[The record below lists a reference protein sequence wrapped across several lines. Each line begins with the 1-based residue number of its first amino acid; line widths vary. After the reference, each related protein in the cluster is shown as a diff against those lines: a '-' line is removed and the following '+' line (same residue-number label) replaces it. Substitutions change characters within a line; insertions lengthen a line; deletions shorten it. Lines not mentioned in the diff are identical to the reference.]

1 MKRSLLPL
9 YSLERQRQRFVF
21 GFTLAS
27 IVVPSLAMGNQLRIW
42 LVAAPL
48 FMLHLMFG
56 TLIETRFSV
65 GRSPSDFEQMLPVSA
80 RDLLRTKLVVLLRR
94 WGLMPAVVLGLLGLA
109 MLVRGVPQAEGE
121 PILRGILAY
130 TGFAL
135 CRAAL
140 GFAVEWRSVA
150 VRLVSLFVGLGLA
163 VGAFMLGALASMLL
177 ALVGIAV
184 FGGVWHRASSAKL
197 WALRV
202 STADQQSGRLK
213 TITVGRFLRRLPSP
227 QGPFATAQ
235 NFFFSVSA
243 AISISSD
250 PTAILWASML
260 LFIMLCPFGLYW
272 WGRLADVARIV
283 APLPIRLGP
292 RLHQVCFSLLLTATL
307 SIGFSGLWQAYFR
320 HERAIHET
328 QETLELRRSWVAGQ
342 IVYALVVPERCWQLS
357 PREAHEGTSRAERA
371 GLPLWPGSALM
382 KYDPSIPFPN
392 LNDERVVRNF
402 RQTVSDCYGISW
414 RDAEARLFFEFAS
427 EPGATERRSPW
438 PWPLVKPSPKK
449 LEWLPNAVFFA
460 LMFLLS
466 PLIVLG
472 VARGQL
478 LARTHKLVYGVAGVA
493 ALGFSSMLAL
503 VTRYAFISG
512 ATDAELKNLD
522 FTQVWQNL
530 VLYRAHVW
538 VAQHAIEVTLVLL
551 LACAMVW
558 TILARVASRQE
569 LWRDIAWLNPAFQ
582 RQAVRKGLK
591 EL

>member
-1 MKRSLLPL
+1 
-9 YSLERQRQRFVF
+9 
-21 GFTLAS
+21 
-27 IVVPSLAMGNQLRIW
+27 
-42 LVAAPL
+42 
-48 FMLHLMFG
+48 
-56 TLIETRFSV
+56 
-65 GRSPSDFEQMLPVSA
+65 
-80 RDLLRTKLVVLLRR
+80 
-94 WGLMPAVVLGLLGLA
+94 
-109 MLVRGVPQAEGE
+109 
-121 PILRGILAY
+121 
-130 TGFAL
+130 
-135 CRAAL
+135 
-140 GFAVEWRSVA
+140 
-150 VRLVSLFVGLGLA
+150 VRLVSLFIGLGLA
-163 VGAFMLGALASMLL
+163 VGVFMLGALASMLL
-177 ALVGIAV
+177 ALVGMAV
-184 FGGVWHRASSAKL
+184 FGGVRHRALSAKL
-197 WALRV
+197 WAVRV
-202 STADQQSGRLK
+202 STAEQQSGGLK
-213 TITVGRFLRRLPSP
+213 TITVGRFLRRLPNP
-227 QGPFATAQ
+227 LGL
-235 NFFFSVSA
+235 SA
-243 AISISSD
+243 AAGIFALSMNGSMTSSLG
-250 PTAILWASML
+250 PRLEVLRTFMSLVLVGS
-260 LFIMLCPFGLYW
+260 FGCSW
-272 WGRLADVARIV
+272 WVRLADVARIV

-328 QETLELRRSWVAGQ
+328 QETLELRRRWVAGQ

-357 PREAHEGTSRAERA
+357 PREAREGTSRAERA

-414 RDAEARLFFEFAS
+414 SDAEARSFFEFAS
-427 EPGATERRSPW
+427 KPGATERRSPW
-438 PWPLVKPSPKK
+438 PWPLVKPTSEN

-478 LARTHKLVYGVAGVA
+478 LAKTRKLVYGVAAFG
-493 ALGFSSMLAL
+493 ALGFGGLSAL
-503 VTRYAFISG
+503 VTRYVSISV
-512 ATDAELKNLD
+512 ANDTELKKLD
-522 FTQVWQNL
+522 FIQVWQNL

-538 VAQHAIEVTLVLL
+538 VAQHAIEVMLVLL

-558 TILARVASRQE
+558 TLLARVASRQE

>member
-1 MKRSLLPL
+1 MSL
-9 YSLERQRQRFVF
+9 V
-21 GFTLAS
+21 
-27 IVVPSLAMGNQLRIW
+27 
-42 LVAAPL
+42 
-48 FMLHLMFG
+48 
-56 TLIETRFSV
+56 
-65 GRSPSDFEQMLPVSA
+65 
-80 RDLLRTKLVVLLRR
+80 
-94 WGLMPAVVLGLLGLA
+94 
-109 MLVRGVPQAEGE
+109 
-121 PILRGILAY
+121 
-130 TGFAL
+130 
-135 CRAAL
+135 
-140 GFAVEWRSVA
+140 
-150 VRLVSLFVGLGLA
+150 
-163 VGAFMLGALASMLL
+163 
-177 ALVGIAV
+177 LVGS
-184 FGGVWHRASSAKL
+184 FGCS
-197 WALRV
+197 
-202 STADQQSGRLK
+202 
-213 TITVGRFLRRLPSP
+213 
-227 QGPFATAQ
+227 
-235 NFFFSVSA
+235 
-243 AISISSD
+243 
-250 PTAILWASML
+250 
-260 LFIMLCPFGLYW
+260 W

-328 QETLELRRSWVAGQ
+328 QETLELRRRWVAGQ

-357 PREAHEGTSRAERA
+357 PREAREGTSRAERA

-414 RDAEARLFFEFAS
+414 SDAEARSFFEFAS
-427 EPGATERRSPW
+427 KPGATERRSPW
-438 PWPLVKPSPKK
+438 PWPLVKPTSEN

-478 LARTHKLVYGVAGVA
+478 LAKTRKLVYGVAAFG
-493 ALGFSSMLAL
+493 ALGFGGLSAL
-503 VTRYAFISG
+503 VTRYVSISV
-512 ATDAELKNLD
+512 ANDTELKKLD
-522 FTQVWQNL
+522 FIQVWQNL

-538 VAQHAIEVTLVLL
+538 VAQHAIEVMLVLL

-558 TILARVASRQE
+558 TLLARVASRQE